1 MRALI
6 IAAGAGKRIGRFA
19 EELPKSLIDINGKSI
34 LENQISLFRKN
45 YINDIVVITGP
56 YKEKFKFENL
66 TYVNDSDFPKHDI
79 LESLMAA
86 KNYINDE
93 VLIIYSDIVFEES
106 ILLQILE
113 SNADVGIAIDLDW
126 QKNYID
132 SGNSE
137 SEAENVLLD
146 NTGKIE
152 KIRKNIQSE
161 KGKVGEFIGIMK
173 LSSKGSDIFVNKFA
187 MLKNSH
193 SGTFHTAPSLQKA
206 YLTDMIQELVDS
218 KITVTPIFVSGK
230 WCEIDTVQDLQRA
243 RKLFS

>member
-34 LENQISLFRKN
+34 LENQVSLFRKN

-66 TYVNDSDFPKHDI
+66 TYVNDSDYPKHDI
-79 LESLMAA
+79 LGSLMAA

-93 VLIIYSDIVFEES
+93 VLITYSDIAFEES
-106 ILLQILE
+106 ILLQILD

-126 QKNYID
+126 QKNYKD

-137 SEAENVLLD
+137 SCSLC
-146 NTGKIE
+146 
-152 KIRKNIQSE
+152 S
-161 KGKVGEFIGIMK
+161 
-173 LSSKGSDIFVNKFA
+173 NK
-187 MLKNSH
+187 
-193 SGTFHTAPSLQKA
+193 
-206 YLTDMIQELVDS
+206 
-218 KITVTPIFVSGK
+218 
-230 WCEIDTVQDLQRA
+230 
-243 RKLFS
+243 